1 MLILNRYIFLLK
13 RAPLQRLDRTVVVS
27 VHVTLTTLGHVT
39 SVMVPA
45 IVEMGGKV
53 SIVQRTCWSAMKHQ
67 IYVEINQCARKQ
79 PGHINVSANLDIRNL
94 QKDTVKVG
102 F

>member
-1 MLILNRYIFLLK
+1 ME
-13 RAPLQRLDRTVVVS
+13 VS
-27 VHVTLTTLGHVT
+27 VHVTSTTLGHVT

-45 IVEMGGKV
+45 IVQMGGKV

-67 IYVEINQCARKQ
+67 IYVEIIQYARKQ

-94 QKDTVKVG
+94 QKNTAKVG
-102 F
+102 FYLHTSFKY